1 MSRTRRSAFCAAPQS
16 RDPSLALNFSIR
28 RTDLWGTAS
37 EAQAMDAPFFVYIL
51 ASKRNGTLYVGVTN
65 DLARRLSEHKAK
77 LVAGFTRKHEV
88 DQLVYFETFN
98 SILEARAREHSLKR
112 WRRAW
117 KIALIE
123 KLNPDWRDLTDEL
136 NF

>member
-1 MSRTRRSAFCAAPQS
+1 
-16 RDPSLALNFSIR
+16 
-28 RTDLWGTAS
+28 
-37 EAQAMDAPFFVYIL
+37 MDAAFFVYIL

-77 LVAGFTRKHEV
+77 LVPGFTCKYDV
-88 DQLVYFETFN
+88 DQLVYFEAYD

-117 KIALIE
+117 KVALIE
-123 KLNPDWRDLTDEL
+123 KLNPDWRDLTHDL
-136 NF
+136 NL